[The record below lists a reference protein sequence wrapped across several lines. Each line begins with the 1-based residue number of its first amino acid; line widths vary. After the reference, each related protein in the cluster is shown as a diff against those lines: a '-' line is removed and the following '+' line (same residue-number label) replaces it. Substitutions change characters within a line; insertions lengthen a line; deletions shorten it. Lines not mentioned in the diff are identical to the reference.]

1 MRQPT
6 LTALFDRQQKHG
18 GKPPEAQEINMAIAE
33 LCKDWYSSR
42 LFCLFCF
49 LYVLIIVLNI
59 FPSAGIKFEM

>member
-1 MRQPT
+1 MQQPT

-18 GKPPEAQEINMAIAE
+18 GKPPKAQEINMAIE
-33 LCKDWYSSR
+33 PCKDWYPSH

-49 LYVLIIVLNI
+49 LHVLIIVLNI